1 MNNNNSNRSKGL
13 LLVVQNHAVSDGLF
27 SAATLSPRDV
37 PAFSGPSHIPTC
49 PSGMMS
55 PTQQF
60 PLPSSHIQTHPSM
73 VPFSRGLFSTGIPYQ
88 LPLSSIVPE
97 KWQPGAWQLC
107 LAMAVVG
114 VAVGAAVGAVLCWAS
129 LLHFTKRIWCLTPG
143 RTDPLSMGFPKRG
156 Y

>member
-1 MNNNNSNRSKGL
+1 
-13 LLVVQNHAVSDGLF
+13 
-27 SAATLSPRDV
+27 
-37 PAFSGPSHIPTC
+37 
-49 PSGMMS
+49 
-55 PTQQF
+55 
-60 PLPSSHIQTHPSM
+60 M

-114 VAVGAAVGAVLCWAS
+114 VAVGAAVGAVVGVAVGAAVGAVLCWAS